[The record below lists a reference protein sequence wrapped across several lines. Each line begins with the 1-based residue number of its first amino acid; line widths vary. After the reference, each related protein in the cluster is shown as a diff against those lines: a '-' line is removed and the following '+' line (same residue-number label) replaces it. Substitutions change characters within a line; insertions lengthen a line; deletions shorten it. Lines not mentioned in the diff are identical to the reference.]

1 MAATKDKGITTT
13 LGNNT
18 EVVSMVRDSAAGAM
32 DEWEQI
38 NRVRQRAS
46 TLAELSTMALRGEP
60 IQQLMDKAVIE
71 IAKALDVVF
80 CKILRLLPEQ
90 GALLLCAGTGWKE
103 GLTGETLVPSGSE
116 SQAGYTLLTNEPVIV
131 EDFAT
136 ETRFTRPVLLAD
148 HEVVSGVSIII
159 QGVSGPWGVLG
170 VHSKSRR
177 IFSQDDVNFVQT
189 VSNILAEAIERKSF
203 IDDLRRSEEKFRG
216 LVETAPDGIAITN
229 SDGEIEM
236 VNKQL
241 ERMTGYSREELI
253 GRRVEILVPARF
265 RRHELRRKEFMR
277 NPYTRPMG
285 ERARDLYMR
294 RRDGSEF
301 PVEISLAP
309 LETERGMIISSVIR
323 DITERKRVELQ
334 NQESQVRLRNL
345 AQRLQTAREEE
356 RTTVAMDIHDELG
369 QMLTRLKIDLFG
381 LSGTIPL
388 KPKDMKTRI
397 NATIALVETSI
408 DFVRRLSTSLRP
420 AILDDLGLAAAIE
433 WQVQGFADRTGCMYS
448 LDLEQSDL
456 GTNREV
462 DTTVFRIF
470 QESLTNVARHARAD
484 NVDISLYNIGEQLV
498 LSVKDNGVGMEQD
511 KLTNNQSL
519 GLIGMHERATA
530 IGGELEIETKKGKGT
545 RITLKVPLVEQGVSH

>member
-1 MAATKDKGITTT
+1 
-13 LGNNT
+13 
-18 EVVSMVRDSAAGAM
+18 MVRDSAAGAM

-159 QGVSGPWGVLG
+159 QGVSAPWGVLG
-170 VHSKSRR
+170 VHTRNRHS
-177 IFSQDDVNFVQT
+177 FSQDDIDFIQT
-189 VSNILAEAIERKSF
+189 VSNILAEAIERKMF

-216 LVETAPDGIAITN
+216 LLETAPDGIAITN
-229 SDGEIEM
+229 SDGEIEI

-241 ERMTGYSREELI
+241 ERMTGYSRDELI
-253 GRRVEILVPARF
+253 GQKVEILVPARY
-265 RRHELRRKEFMR
+265 RQHDLYRKEFMQK
-277 NPYTRPMG
+277 PHTRPMG
-285 ERARDLYMR
+285 ERARDLFIR
-294 RRDGSEF
+294 RKDGSEI

-309 LETERGMIISSVIR
+309 LQTERGVIISSVIR
-323 DITERKRVELQ
+323 DTTERKRAELR
-334 NQESQVRLRNL
+334 NHESQKRLRNL

-356 RTTVAMDIHDELG
+356 RTTVARDIHDELG
-369 QMLTRLKIDLFG
+369 QTLTRLKIDLSG
-381 LSGTIPL
+381 LSGRIP
-388 KPKDMKTRI
+388 KRSKDMKEHI
-397 NATIALVETSI
+397 HSMIALVETTI

-433 WQVQGFADRTGCMYS
+433 WQVQGFATRIGCSYS
-448 LDLEQSDL
+448 LNIENSDMS
-456 GTNREV
+456 TDRER

-470 QESLTNVARHARAD
+470 QESLTNVARHARA
-484 NVDISLYNIGEQLV
+484 NHINISLRNIGGQLV
-498 LSVKDNGVGMEQD
+498 LSVKDNGVGIEQG
-511 KLTNNQSL
+511 KLDDSQSL

-530 IGGELEIETKKGKGT
+530 IGGELEIETRKDSGT
-545 RITLKVPLVEQGVSH
+545 CITLKIPLVEQAVSH